1 VVDEKDSNMK
11 KILSCYGDIFMLLA
25 LLLCGYGVLMV
36 LMSFLLAFRF
46 EVHIFFQWVTALLV
60 NHML

>member
-1 VVDEKDSNMK
+1 MK